1 MRLNSSQFIT
11 RMNQPMEL
19 RQLQSFVT
27 IVEQGSIGKAAQK
40 LDVGTSA
47 LSQQISKLESELS
60 TRLLQ
65 RSALGVT
72 PTPAG
77 LAFLK
82 QAQLVLRHANQ
93 AVQAAQSSR
102 LVGYVSVGFPPSTA
116 SILGVPFLKVMAER
130 YPDIKVHLVESLS
143 GNLVQLINSR
153 RLDAAI
159 IFSQDVDKNWSVQAL
174 ASESMFLIGSDAFFK
189 IHELE
194 DYLATS
200 SLPFHALKD
209 LPLALPSNNHG
220 LRKLVQQQH
229 NELQVAYEIDGLSL
243 LMNTVAHLDVGTIQ
257 PGSAFMNLSRQHLNF
272 LKITA
277 PSIDRTNYLISLNE
291 EELSPASLAA
301 KSVIRSCMTQLIE
314 QHAWPSAKLV

>member
-1 MRLNSSQFIT
+1 
-11 RMNQPMEL
+11 MEL

-82 QAQLVLRHANQ
+82 QAQLVLRHASQ
-93 AVQAAQSSR
+93 AVEAAQSSR

-116 SILGVPFLKVMAER
+116 SILAVPFIKIMAER

-153 RLDAAI
+153 QLDIAI
-159 IFSQDVDKNWSVQAL
+159 IFSQDIDKNWFLQPLV
-174 ASESMFLIGSDAFFK
+174 SESMFLIANDDFLK
-189 IHELE
+189 IYHLE
-194 DYLATS
+194 DYLKLGS
-200 SLPFHALKD
+200 IPLKALAK
-209 LPLALPSNNHG
+209 LPLALPSTNHG
-220 LRKLVQQQH
+220 LRKLVEQQQI
-229 NELQVAYEIDGLSL
+229 ELNVTYEIDGLSL
-243 LMNTVAHLDVGTIQ
+243 LMNTVSNLCVATIQ
-257 PGSAFMNLSRQHLNF
+257 PGSAFINHRHQHLNF
-272 LKITA
+272 LKVVD
-277 PSIDRTNYLISLNE
+277 PSIDRTNYLISFPE
-291 EELSPASLAA
+291 DELSPASLAA
-301 KSVIRSCMTQLIE
+301 KTVIRACIHDLIE
-314 QHAWPSAKLV
+314 QQAWPSAKKVE

>member
-1 MRLNSSQFIT
+1 
-11 RMNQPMEL
+11 MEL

-82 QAQLVLRHANQ
+82 QAQLVLRHAQQ

-116 SILGVPFLKVMAER
+116 SILAVPFLKIMAER

-153 RLDAAI
+153 QLDAAI
-159 IFSQDVDKNWSVQAL
+159 IFSQDIDKNWSLQPL
-174 ASESMFLIGSDAFFK
+174 ASESMFLIGNDAFFQ
-189 IHELE
+189 HYQLE
-194 DYLATS
+194 EYLTTGL
-200 SLPFHALKD
+200 LPLSAVEG
-209 LPLALPSNNHG
+209 LPLALPSTNHG
-220 LRKLVQQQH
+220 LRKLLEQQH
-229 NELQVAYEIDGLSL
+229 HQLNVAYEIDGLSL
-243 LMNTVAHLDVGTIQ
+243 LMNAVANLDVATLQ

-272 LKITA
+272 LKITE
-277 PSIDRTNYLISLNE
+277 PSIDRTNYLISLPE
-291 EELSPASLAA
+291 DELSPASLAA
-301 KSVIRSCMTQLIE
+301 KTVIRSCINELIQ
-314 QHAWPSAKLV
+314 QHAWPSAKLL

>member
-1 MRLNSSQFIT
+1 
-11 RMNQPMEL
+11 MEL

-82 QAQLVLRHANQ
+82 QAQLVLRHAQQ

-116 SILGVPFLKVMAER
+116 SILAVPFLKIMAER

-153 RLDAAI
+153 QLDAAI
-159 IFSQDVDKNWSVQAL
+159 IFSQDIDKNWSLQPL
-174 ASESMFLIGSDAFFK
+174 ASESMFLIGNDAFFQ
-189 IHELE
+189 HYQLE
-194 DYLATS
+194 EYLTTGL
-200 SLPFHALKD
+200 LPLRAVEG
-209 LPLALPSNNHG
+209 LPLALPSTNHG
-220 LRKLVQQQH
+220 LRKLLEQQH
-229 NELQVAYEIDGLSL
+229 HQLNVAYEIDGLSL
-243 LMNTVAHLDVGTIQ
+243 LMNAVANLDVATLQ

-272 LKITA
+272 LKITE
-277 PSIDRTNYLISLNE
+277 PSIDRTNYLISLSE
-291 EELSPASLAA
+291 DELSPASLAA
-301 KSVIRSCMTQLIE
+301 KTVIRSCINELIQ
-314 QHAWPSAKLV
+314 QHAWPSAKLL

>member
-1 MRLNSSQFIT
+1 
-11 RMNQPMEL
+11 MEL

-82 QAQLVLRHANQ
+82 QAQLVLRHAHQ
-93 AVQAAQSSR
+93 AIEAAQSSR
-102 LVGYVSVGFPPSTA
+102 LAGYVSVGFPPSTA
-116 SILGVPFLKVMAER
+116 SILAVPFLKVMAER
-130 YPDIKVHLVESLS
+130 YPDIKIHLVESLS
-143 GNLVQLINSR
+143 GNLVQLINAR
-153 RLDAAI
+153 QLDTAI
-159 IFSQDVDKNWSVQAL
+159 IFTQDIDKNWAIQPLV
-174 ASESMFLIGSDAFFK
+174 SESMFLIANDIFFQEYK
-189 IHELE
+189 LDEF
-194 DYLATS
+194 LATG
-200 SLPFHALKD
+200 SLPLNALEG
-209 LPLALPSNNHG
+209 LPLALPSPHHG
-220 LRKLVQQQH
+220 LRKLIEQKH
-229 NELQVAYEIDGLSL
+229 PKLNLAYEIDGLSL
-243 LMNTVAHLDVGTIQ
+243 LMNAVANLDVATLQ
-257 PGSAFMNLSRQHLNF
+257 PGSAFMNSSRQHLNF
-272 LKITA
+272 LKITD

-301 KSVIRSCMTQLIE
+301 KSVIRSCITQLLE
-314 QHAWPSAKLV
+314 QHAWPSAKRI

>member
-1 MRLNSSQFIT
+1 
-11 RMNQPMEL
+11 MEL

-77 LAFLK
+77 LAFFK

-93 AVQAAQSSR
+93 AIQAAQSSR

-116 SILGVPFLKVMAER
+116 SILAVPFLKIMAER

-153 RLDAAI
+153 QLDAAI
-159 IFSQDVDKNWSVQAL
+159 IFSQDIDKNWSVQPL
-174 ASESMFLIGSDAFFK
+174 VSESMFLIGNDEFYR
-189 IHELE
+189 IYHLE
-194 DYLATS
+194 DYLKQG
-200 SLPFHALKD
+200 SLPLSAVEN
-209 LPLALPSNNHG
+209 LPLALPSTNHG
-220 LRKLVQQQH
+220 LRKLVEQQH
-229 NELQVAYEIDGLSL
+229 YELNVAYEIDGLSL
-243 LMNTVAHLDVGTIQ
+243 LMNTVANLCVGTIQ
-257 PGSAFMNLSRQHLNF
+257 PGSAFMNVSGQHLNF
-272 LKITA
+272 LKITS
-277 PSIDRTNYLISLNE
+277 PSIDRTNYLISFPE
-291 EELSPASLAA
+291 DELSPASLAA
-301 KSVIRSCMTQLIE
+301 KAVIRSCMTELIQ
-314 QHAWPSAKLV
+314 QHAWPSAKLL

>member
-1 MRLNSSQFIT
+1 
-11 RMNQPMEL
+11 MEL
-19 RQLQSFVT
+19 RQLQSFVM

-47 LSQQISKLESELS
+47 LSQQISKLELELS

-82 QAQLVLRHANQ
+82 QAQLVLRHAHQ

-116 SILGVPFLKVMAER
+116 SILGIPFLKVMAER

-143 GNLVQLINSR
+143 GNLVQLVNSR
-153 RLDAAI
+153 QIDTAI
-159 IFSQDVDKNWSVQAL
+159 IFSQDIDKNWSIQPLV
-174 ASESMFLIGSDAFFK
+174 SESMFLIGNDQFFQRYQ
-189 IHELE
+189 L
-194 DYLATS
+194 DQYLPIGV
-200 SLPFHALKD
+200 LPLNVLQH

-220 LRKLVQQQH
+220 LRKLVELQQQ
-229 NELQVAYEIDGLSL
+229 ELNIAYEIDGLSL
-243 LMNTVAHLDVGTIQ
+243 LMNTVANLDVGTIQ
-257 PGSAFMNLSRQHLNF
+257 PGSAFMNTSRQHLNF
-272 LKITA
+272 LKITE
-277 PSIDRTNYLISLNE
+277 PSINRTNYLISLPE
-291 EELSPASLAA
+291 DELSPASLAV
-301 KSVIRSCMTQLIE
+301 KTVIRLCINALI
-314 QHAWPSAKLV
+314 QQQAWPSAKSL